1 MLFFGILSIVLAVAS
16 AEFCY
21 SDVEG
26 ACSNRPTSNDG
37 ALIPNCNAKYGA
49 IDLLQADLQS
59 YANANIE
66 SSFEYLLMSTYFGNY
81 VAQREGFK
89 DLYRKL
95 SDKTWE
101 DAIDL
106 IKYIAKRGG
115 RMNFN
120 QLPRFKKT
128 PKESRVLELNELSSL
143 AKALD
148 TQKQLAE
155 EAMRIHGTAQAHN
168 KHDAALGHYMEEQFF
183 ESHTK
188 SVRDL
193 AGYTSDLK
201 QLLTERD
208 PSVSVFLFD
217 EILKKSL

>member
-1 MLFFGILSIVLAVAS
+1 MLFFGILSVLLAVAS

-21 SDVEG
+21 NDVEG
-26 ACSNRPTSNDG
+26 ACSTRPTSNDG
-37 ALIPNCNAKYGA
+37 ALVPNCNAKYGA
-49 IDLLQADLQS
+49 IDELEANLQS
-59 YANANIE
+59 YVNANIE
-66 SSFEYLLMSTYFGNY
+66 SSFEFLLMSTYFGNFE
-81 VAQREGFK
+81 AQREGFK
-89 DLYRKL
+89 QLYRKH

-120 QLPRFKKT
+120 QLPRFKKSA
-128 PKESRVLELNELSSL
+128 KESRVVELNELNSL

-148 TQKQLAE
+148 TQKLLAN
-155 EAMRIHGTAQAHN
+155 EALRIHALAQPHN
-168 KHDAALGHYMEEQFF
+168 KHDAAIAHYIEEKFL
-183 ESHTK
+183 ESH
-188 SVRDL
+188 SERVRDL

-201 QLLTERD
+201 DLLTERD
-208 PSVSVFLFD
+208 PSVSIFLFD